1 MAHGL
6 EISIKG
12 AKASNVS
19 QDRSQV
25 AVAGK
30 LAQGNAGNFSTM
42 TLHRVL
48 TSKPPFD
55 VSFPRN
61 HQFIGFAVFLLPFAD

>member
-42 TLHRVL
+42 TLHR
-48 TSKPPFD
+48 
-55 VSFPRN
+55 
-61 HQFIGFAVFLLPFAD
+61 ADIAQG

>member
-42 TLHRVL
+42 TLHRVDIAQGFDL
-48 TSKPPFD
+48 KAPF
-55 VSFPRN
+55 
-61 HQFIGFAVFLLPFAD
+61 